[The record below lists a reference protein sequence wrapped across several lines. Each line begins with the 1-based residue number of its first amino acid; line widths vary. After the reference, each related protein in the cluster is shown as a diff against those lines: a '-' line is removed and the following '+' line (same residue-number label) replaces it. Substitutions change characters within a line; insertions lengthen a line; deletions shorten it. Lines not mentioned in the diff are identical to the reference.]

1 MISSDDSK
9 DDDDEDYDDNDK
21 DSDAASITDL
31 FKLNR

>member
-9 DDDDEDYDDNDK
+9 DDDEDYDDNDK